1 MTKEERIENLNRL
14 SGTDVRKCMK
24 CGKCSATCPAYDEM
38 EYHPHQFVNM
48 VESGDIE
55 KTRYDSY
62 LRLYEKAS
70 QIKQWELK

>member
-1 MTKEERIENLNRL
+1 
-14 SGTDVRKCMK
+14 
-24 CGKCSATCPAYDEM
+24 
-38 EYHPHQFVNM
+38 

-55 KTRYDSY
+55 MTRYDSY